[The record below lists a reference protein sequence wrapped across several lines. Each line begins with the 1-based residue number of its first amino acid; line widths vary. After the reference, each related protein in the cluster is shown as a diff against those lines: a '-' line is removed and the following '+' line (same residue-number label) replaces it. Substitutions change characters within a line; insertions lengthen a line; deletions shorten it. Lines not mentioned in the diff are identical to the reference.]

1 MWNYIKFYL
10 RNNKF
15 YVNFCQTKINN
26 FRYSIK
32 NIKYYLQRYTFKN
45 DKIVLGNT
53 LYFIVDPS
61 LEHPGLADRL
71 KVICCCYYIAKT
83 NHFNF
88 KIIFE
93 TPFILS
99 DYLVPNKVD
108 WKASV
113 NDLSY
118 SLQNSRLL
126 AYNGGGK
133 IPKLNPK
140 IKPYHIYHYIGKNI
154 LQCNNIKNWEEIW
167 RECYQELFKPS
178 EYLNNLLSTQNIIPK
193 NYIAVHLR
201 FVNALGNFEKGFYNK
216 ISEDQRNRLINKC
229 LSIIDEIKNKNSK
242 ELIIFSDSSL
252 FLGHAVQHGYKTL
265 NGNIGHISYC
275 QDHSIFDKVFID
287 FYAIGLADT
296 VYRIKTKELY
306 NTTFSYYASL
316 ANGAKF
322 ININE

>member
-1 MWNYIKFYL
+1 MWTYIKYYL
-10 RNNKF
+10 RNNHLYTKYF
-15 YVNFCQTKINN
+15 QTRINDI
-26 FRYSIK
+26 RYFAK
-32 NIKYYLQRYTFKN
+32 NVRSYTTKYTVKK
-45 DKIVLGNT
+45 DKYILGNT
-53 LYFIVDPS
+53 IYLIFDPK

-71 KVICCCYYIAKT
+71 KVICCCYYIAKI

-93 TPFILS
+93 TPFALS
-99 DYLVPNKVD
+99 DYLIPNKVD

-140 IKPYHIYHYIGKNI
+140 IKQYHIYHYIGKNI

-216 ISEDQRNRLINKC
+216 ISEDQRNKLINKC
-229 LSIIDEIKNKNSK
+229 LSLIDEIKNKNSK